1 MYLLLYTVPRAPKRQ
16 NDTRSLMKL
25 SYVKDKNLSLS
36 SKLKIIIMSLSRE
49 IDVRKSCNKYM
60 I

>member
-1 MYLLLYTVPRAPKRQ
+1 MYLLLYMVPTAPKRQ
-16 NDTRSLMKL
+16 NDTRSYMNL
-25 SYVKDKNLSLS
+25 SYVQDKNLSLS